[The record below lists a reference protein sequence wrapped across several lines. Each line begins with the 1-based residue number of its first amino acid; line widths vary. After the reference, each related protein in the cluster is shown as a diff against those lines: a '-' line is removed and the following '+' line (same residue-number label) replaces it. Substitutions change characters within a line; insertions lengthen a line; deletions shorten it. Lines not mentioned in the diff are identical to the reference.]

1 MNVSVPSSELRLPNS
16 WSLKRL
22 HRLIV
27 TSATYQQS
35 SRVTPELLKRDA
47 QNEWLARGPR
57 FRVEAESLRDSLLS
71 VSGLLGRKLGG
82 PSVFPPQ
89 PANITTEGTYGQ
101 LAWKVS
107 EGLDRNRRSLYTF
120 AKRTAPFAMFTT
132 FDAPSG
138 EACVCRRE
146 VSNTPL
152 QALTLLNDVIFTEAS
167 QALGR
172 QFASLGSSDDARLT
186 ELFRRCL
193 TRPPTDDEV
202 TLLNRFLKTQRERIA
217 AKELDAAILGGS
229 PEDAAWS
236 LVARALLNLDE
247 AVTKN

>member
-1 MNVSVPSSELRLPNS
+1 MESQPTA

-35 SRVTPELLKRDA
+35 SRVTPELLQRDA
-47 QNEWLARGPR
+47 VNELLTRGPR
-57 FRVEAESLRDSLLS
+57 FRMEAEFVRDSILS
-71 VSGLLGRKLGG
+71 ISGLLGRKIGG

-89 PANITTEGTYGQ
+89 PANVTTEGTYGS

-146 VSNTPL
+146 VTNTPL
-152 QALTLLNDVIFTEAS
+152 QALTLLNDGTFTETA
-167 QALGR
+167 QALGQRFAAQSGPIEPRVRELFRVCLTRLPTEDEVRLLTDFFQTQR
-172 QFASLGSSDDARLT
+172 QRLT
-186 ELFRRCL
+186 E
-193 TRPPTDDEV
+193 
-202 TLLNRFLKTQRERIA
+202 KQ
-217 AKELDAAILGGS
+217 LDAAVLAGTGDGDAI
-229 PEDAAWS
+229 ERAAWAI
-236 LVARALLNLDE
+236 VARAILNLDE
-247 AVTKN
+247 SVTKN